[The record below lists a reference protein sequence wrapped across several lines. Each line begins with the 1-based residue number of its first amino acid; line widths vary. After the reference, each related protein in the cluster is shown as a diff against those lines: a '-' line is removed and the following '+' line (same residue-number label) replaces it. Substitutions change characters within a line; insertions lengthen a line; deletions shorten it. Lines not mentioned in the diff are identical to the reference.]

1 MISVVISKH
10 QDKYINVTLNG
21 HAGYADHGQD
31 IVCSAVSALTQTFVR
46 GIEKN
51 LKARFKGEFLSG
63 NCNLSIEVPKENS
76 EKFKIICDIFKDGFS
91 KISESYPEQV
101 KMN

>member
-1 MISVVISKH
+1 MIEICFSKLASNKLKFSVTGHSST
-10 QDKYINVTLNG
+10 DKG
-21 HAGYADHGQD
+21 KD

-51 LKARFKGEFLSG
+51 LKARFKGQFLSG
-63 NCNLSIEVPKENS
+63 NCNLSVEVPEENS
-76 EKFKIICDIFKDGFS
+76 EKFKIICDIFKDGFY

>member
-1 MISVVISKH
+1 MICICFSELASNKLKFSVI
-10 QDKYINVTLNG
+10 G
-21 HAGYADHGQD
+21 HSSTEKGKD
-31 IVCSAVSALTQTFVR
+31 IVCSAVSALTQTFLR

-51 LKARFKGEFLSG
+51 LKAKFQGDFLTG
-63 NCNLSIEVPKENS
+63 NCNLSIEVPKEFSN
-76 EKFKIICDIFKDGFS
+76 EFKIICEIFRDGFY

>member
-1 MISVVISKH
+1 MISICFSELASNKLKLSIIGH
-10 QDKYINVTLNG
+10 SSTDKGN
-21 HAGYADHGQD
+21 D

-63 NCNLSIEVPKENS
+63 KCNLSIEVPEENS

>member
-1 MISVVISKH
+1 MIDICFSELASNKLKFSVI
-10 QDKYINVTLNG
+10 G
-21 HAGYADHGQD
+21 HSSTEKGKD

-63 NCNLSIEVPKENS
+63 KCNLSIEVPVENS
-76 EKFKIICDIFKDGFS
+76 EKFKIICEIFKDGFY

>member
-1 MISVVISKH
+1 MIVIGFSEQACNRLNFSVI
-10 QDKYINVTLNG
+10 G
-21 HAGYADHGQD
+21 HSSNEKGKD

-51 LKARFKGEFLSG
+51 LKAKFKGEFQSG
-63 NCNLSIEVPKENS
+63 NCDLSIEVPEENS
-76 EKFKIICDIFKDGFS
+76 EKFKIICDIFKDGFY